1 MILKVESTSKYPR
14 RIDVIISTWT
24 RLSMWIELST
34 MANRRRFVHWVV
46 SWAVLLYTMKPLNS
60 GHLRFLKNLSVIE
73 RCPLLGGNMKKIVIF
88 VVKCFVRYSW
98 YVCYLRCPLLR
109 GFTVSSFILLG
120 KAAWDM
126 QWRYREKRN
135 DQEHHEKTSFF
146 HLAEF
151 FLFCFWE
158 NAFFNSCVVCYV
170 ICSCR
175 KTFKQLF
182 TDVLQNKSF

>member
-1 MILKVESTSKYPR
+1 MVEWKQRVQKLGRFDVEKTWKNPHGELIDISSILKVESTSKYPR

-120 KAAWDM
+120 KSRLGHAV
-126 QWRYREKRN
+126 E
-135 DQEHHEKTSFF
+135 
-146 HLAEF
+146 
-151 FLFCFWE
+151 
-158 NAFFNSCVVCYV
+158 
-170 ICSCR
+170 I
-175 KTFKQLF
+175 
-182 TDVLQNKSF
+182 